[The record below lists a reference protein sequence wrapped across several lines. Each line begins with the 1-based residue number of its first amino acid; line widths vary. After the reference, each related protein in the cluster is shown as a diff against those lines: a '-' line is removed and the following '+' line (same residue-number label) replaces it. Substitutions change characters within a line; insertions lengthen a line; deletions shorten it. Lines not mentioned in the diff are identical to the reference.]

1 MFAHRAVIVACLA
14 SLSLAFADA
23 KGAEPAARQESPA
36 SEDRPAPSEAERERR
51 GVFMR
56 QEVDLYTVGAAPNLE
71 TRLPVTSQPVLR
83 YSNPVRNFFSDGAV
97 FLWLDKERPLAA
109 AVISI
114 RGRGNVVREFA
125 ALADRAL
132 ECRRDG
138 KVVWAPPG
146 AGLADQPLNDAPR
159 PDSSDKRRLR
169 QMRDI
174 ARQFRVLKAAGKD
187 VELRLMTQPV
197 YRYAAADQGI
207 VDGAVFAFVEATDP
221 DFLLIVEAR
230 QADAG
235 LTCEWRYTLARMSS
249 TPLKIELDGKQV
261 WSAEGYWSNPR
272 SVNDPYAEMP
282 FGVYPPQ

>member
-1 MFAHRAVIVACLA
+1 
-14 SLSLAFADA
+14 
-23 KGAEPAARQESPA
+23 
-36 SEDRPAPSEAERERR
+36 
-51 GVFMR
+51 VFMR
-56 QEVDLYTVGAAPNLE
+56 QEVDHYTVGAAPNLE

-132 ECRRDG
+132 ECRRAG

-249 TPLKIELDGKQV
+249 TPLKIELDGKQI
-261 WSAEGYWSNPR
+261 WSAGGYWSDPR